1 VADITY
7 IRLKGEFVYLAVVL
21 DAWSRKVIGWSLS
34 RSLRSELALE
44 ALRQALDARKPAAG
58 LVHHSDR
65 GIQYA
70 SDDYYQ
76 LLDQHGV
83 VPSMSRAGNPWDNA
97 TCESFMKTLK
107 AEEVN
112 GKSYRNL
119 EELQDQI
126 QPFLEDY
133 YNRRRL
139 HSSLGYSAPAKFEEL
154 HGATAPVA
162 AVLEFY
168 QA

>member
-1 VADITY
+1 
-7 IRLKGEFVYLAVVL
+7 
-21 DAWSRKVIGWSLS
+21 
-34 RSLRSELALE
+34 
-44 ALRQALDARKPAAG
+44 
-58 LVHHSDR
+58 
-65 GIQYA
+65 
-70 SDDYYQ
+70 
-76 LLDQHGV
+76 
-83 VPSMSRAGNPWDNA
+83 
-97 TCESFMKTLK
+97 
-107 AEEVN
+107 VN